1 MFVLDTYRR
10 STIVDLSSN
19 TSTLPFDQNLRYA
32 TTPSS
37 QATSETYAQVGTIT
51 RQEEESDPNYS
62 RLGPAHATVDP
73 GMQGS
78 QNKTFSNI
86 SERYEFAEI
95 HNMDNDKQPF
105 EHEDYSC
112 LKH

>member
-1 MFVLDTYRR
+1 MFALDTYRR

-19 TSTLPFDQNLRYA
+19 TSTLPVDQNLRYT
-32 TTPSS
+32 TTPSN
-37 QATSETYAQVGTIT
+37 QATSGTYAPVGRPT

-62 RLGPAHATVDP
+62 RLGPAHATVNPWTQD
-73 GMQGS
+73 S
-78 QNKTFSNI
+78 RNKISSNI

-95 HNMDNDKQPF
+95 HNMETNKQPF
-105 EHEDYSC
+105 ENEDYFS